1 MSLQGENDDLIRRYL
16 LGELS
21 EDEREQFERR
31 LMSEDDLYQQLLINE
46 DELIDEYVSGTLP
59 EHDRAKFSRQ
69 FLQVPELRQDIRFAV
84 ALRNR
89 AQKAAPQT
97 TEEGSSKTS
106 RPSLFD
112 WLGTFFMQPVLGAA
126 LATALLAVVLLT
138 VWLAVQNS
146 RLRQQVEQLQARQTP
161 TPAPPQDLQEQLTS
175 ERLRNEQLSAEL
187 RRAQE
192 ANAGGA
198 RPVEEPQE
206 RRPTPK
212 PTGESATFV
221 AFTLTPGLSR
231 GESEGWKRI
240 SLQPGVR
247 EARIRLDLPEAAYR
261 SYRVTVRTLDGGREI
276 LQRQGLRDV
285 GGKFVQLSIAA
296 ALLSPNDYEILL
308 SGTLP
313 SGETEEIS
321 RYNFRVLK

>member
-1 MSLQGENDDLIRRYL
+1 MSVQGENDDLIRRYL

-46 DELIDEYVSGTLP
+46 DDLIDEYVYSTLP
-59 EHDRAKFSRQ
+59 EHDRVKFSRQ

-97 TEEGSSKTS
+97 TAEGSSKPS

-112 WLGTFFMQPVLGAA
+112 WLRTFFMRPALGYA

-161 TPAPPQDLQEQLTS
+161 TPAPPQDLQEQLAS

-192 ANAGGA
+192 ANAVGA
-198 RPVEEPQE
+198 RPVEDAQE

-212 PTGESATFV
+212 PTGEPATFV

-247 EARIRLDLPEAAYR
+247 EARIRLDLPEAGYR
-261 SYRVTVRTLDGGREI
+261 SYRVTVRSIDSGREI
-276 LQRQGLRDV
+276 LQRQGLRAV

>member
-1 MSLQGENDDLIRRYL
+1 MSVQGENNDSIRRYL

-46 DELIDEYVSGTLP
+46 DDLIDEYVSGTLP
-59 EHDRAKFSRQ
+59 EHDRGKFSRQ

-89 AQKAAPQT
+89 AQKAAPQST
-97 TEEGSSKTS
+97 AEGSSKTS
-106 RPSLFD
+106 RRSLFD
-112 WLGTFFMQPVLGAA
+112 WLGTFFMQPALGVA
-126 LATALLAVVLLT
+126 LATALLAVVLFA

-146 RLRQQVEQLQARQTP
+146 RLRQQVDQLQARQTP
-161 TPAPPQDLQEQLTS
+161 TPTAPQDLQEQLAS

-198 RPVEEPQE
+198 HPVEEPQD
-206 RRPTPK
+206 RRPTPR
-212 PTGESATFV
+212 PQGESATFV
-221 AFTLTPGLSR
+221 AFTLTPGLTR
-231 GESEGWKRI
+231 GESEGLKKI
-240 SLQPGVR
+240 SLQPGMR
-247 EARIRLDLPEAAYR
+247 EARIRLDLPEAGYR
-261 SYRVTVRTLDGGREI
+261 SYRVAVKTVDGREI

-285 GGKFVQLSIAA
+285 GGKFVQLNIAA
-296 ALLSPNDYEILL
+296 TLLSPDDYQILL
-308 SGTLP
+308 SGTPP

-321 RYNFRVLK
+321 RYHFRVLR